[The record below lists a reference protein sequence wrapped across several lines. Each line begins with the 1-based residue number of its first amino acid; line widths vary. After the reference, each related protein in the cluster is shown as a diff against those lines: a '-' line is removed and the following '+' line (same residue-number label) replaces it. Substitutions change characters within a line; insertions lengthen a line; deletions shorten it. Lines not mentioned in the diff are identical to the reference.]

1 MYSVS
6 RWSSNGASSRSGSV
20 AGFLRG
26 RSVPKRSTGQ
36 WVSLQGSRKCYVQRL
51 SLHGPL
57 VRSSNL
63 TSGSGMKWIF
73 YASIHDIPLLIVRSW
88 KAWMIDQRFQILLN
102 LSLPA
107 FDLIS
112 GNVSVTGTN
121 AYPTFGAVLEYPA
134 LNTLGI
140 PHVRLDFGIGGVVPP
155 HTHPFA
161 SETLFV
167 VQGSIY
173 TGFISFDGVLYAE
186 TLQKGDIYIFPK
198 GTLHFHQRRYWT
210 CNQLQQSEFAISW
223 ILGCSKPAA
232 AEQHPRCSA
241 RVVSGNI

>member
-1 MYSVS
+1 MTYSI
-6 RWSSNGASSRSGSV
+6 RSGMGSCHAWRIVVSFVCTALV
-20 AGFLRG
+20 AGAVMVHAADPDPLQDFCVADLSPSAPRVNGFPCKDRANVTSKDFLFTDFRT
-26 RSVPKRSTGQ
+26 P
-36 WVSLQGSRKCYVQRL
+36 
-51 SLHGPL
+51 
-57 VRSSNL
+57 
-63 TSGSGMKWIF
+63 
-73 YASIHDIPLLIVRSW
+73 
-88 KAWMIDQRFQILLN
+88 
-102 LSLPA
+102 
-107 FDLIS
+107 

-140 PHVRLDFGIGGVVPP
+140 SHVRLDFGIGGVVPP

-198 GTLHFHQRRYWT
+198 GTLHFQINVGT
-210 CNQLQQSEFAISW
+210 GPAISFNSLNSQAPGFLVAANQLLLSNI
-223 ILGCSKPAA
+223 PAA
-232 AEQHPRCSA
+232 VLESSLGIFNATDLNLLEASVPPFW
-241 RVVSGNI
+241 G

>member
-1 MYSVS
+1 M
-6 RWSSNGASSRSGSV
+6 ND
-20 AGFLRG
+20 
-26 RSVPKRSTGQ
+26 
-36 WVSLQGSRKCYVQRL
+36 RL
-51 SLHGPL
+51 EIS
-57 VRSSNL
+57 
-63 TSGSGMKWIF
+63 
-73 YASIHDIPLLIVRSW
+73 
-88 KAWMIDQRFQILLN
+88 ILLN

-107 FDLIS
+107 FGLIS

-140 PHVRLDFGIGGVVPP
+140 SHVRLDFGIGGVVPP
-155 HTHPFA
+155 HTHPFS

-198 GTLHFHQRRYWT
+198 GTLHFQINVGT
-210 CNQLQQSEFAISW
+210 GPAISFNSLNSQSPGFLFAANQLLLSNI
-223 ILGCSKPAA
+223 PAA
-232 AEQHPRCSA
+232 VLESSLGISKATDLNLLEASVPPFW
-241 RVVSGNI
+241 G